1 MTATHQAPQFSRDE
15 YLVLAPF
22 ADLLAHDDFVGLSDF
37 LTHCRIRITAETN
50 VADTIL
56 AHYRLPI
63 GYDIDRVA
71 MDLRMWKPVADRIWQ
86 LMSEKAEREAT
97 ADRERKRSPKL
108 TAKSINGH
116 AAGIAI

>member
-1 MTATHQAPQFSRDE
+1 MSATRQAQQFSRDE

-22 ADLLAHDDFVGLSDF
+22 ADLLAHDDFEGLTDF
-37 LTHCRIRITAETN
+37 LTHCEIRITAETN

-71 MDLRMWKPVADRIWQ
+71 LDLRLWKPVADRLWQ

-97 ADRERKRSPKL
+97 ADRERKRAPKSK
-108 TAKSINGH
+108 AKRMN
-116 AAGIAI
+116 AYTAGIAI